1 MVFKSLDDCIA
12 FFNMM
17 MVENGNRNSVV
28 HNFFKLFTAKID
40 SKTCSM
46 FMPVTILVGSGG
58 DFFIFTDKGVFMKA
72 GLKLVYDA
80 NLKLVYDA
88 NARAGCGIDPLP
100 EQVVKL
106 LVKAADYNFV
116 PTEILMVIADHRISG
131 KPSETFEETYIEELT
146 HLEKMLALFV

>member
-17 MVENGNRNSVV
+17 LVENGNRNSVV
-28 HNFFKLFTAKID
+28 HNFFKLFAAVID
-40 SKTCSM
+40 TPNSFAC
-46 FMPVTILVGSGG
+46 MPAVVLVGSGG
-58 DFFIFTDKGVFMKA
+58 DFFIFTDIGTFHKA
-72 GLKLVYDA
+72 GLRLTHDA
-80 NLKLVYDA
+80 NVS
-88 NARAGCGIDPLP
+88 AGCGINPLP
-100 EQVVKL
+100 ERLVKL
-106 LVKAADYNFV
+106 LVKAVSYNFV

>member
-17 MVENGNRNSVV
+17 LVENGNRNSVV

-46 FMPVTILVGSGG
+46 FMLVTILVGSGG

-80 NLKLVYDA
+80 NA
-88 NARAGCGIDPLP
+88 NAGCGIDPLP

-106 LVKAADYNFV
+106 LVKAADYNIV
-116 PTEILMVIADHRISG
+116 PTEKLMVIADHRISG

>member
-28 HNFFKLFTAKID
+28 HNFFKLFAAKID

-72 GLKLVYDA
+72 G
-80 NLKLVYDA
+80 LKLVYDA